1 MVFQLTGL
9 QRNTCKN
16 VDENKIMEEGAQF
29 CSFDFR
35 KKNKLYFYGIENH
48 YNCSQIS
55 GLSWKGMVKGNVKKI
70 EFLWKQ
76 KKSSSELGVESYV

>member
-16 VDENKIMEEGAQF
+16 VEENKIMEEGAQF

-35 KKNKLYFYGIENH
+35 KKT
-48 YNCSQIS
+48 NCIF
-55 GLSWKGMVKGNVKKI
+55 M
-70 EFLWKQ
+70 EQ
-76 KKSSSELGVESYV
+76 KTIIIAVRYQA